1 MSQPL
6 GIDDF
11 FALEAGEYLDRL
23 ASLSATATAPNADEL
38 VRFTRALRGSALM
51 ANQQAIA
58 RASNGL
64 EHLVR
69 SFRDGRRS
77 WDTSLAGLC
86 REAVDV
92 LRTLVERVRTWT
104 PDDSAR
110 AERLALRL
118 EEAAGSAPRPA
129 ATPAA
134 SETGVRVFLA
144 RESAALGSVLDQAGR
159 SLAGGSAS
167 LESLQAVLRRMQPLR
182 GLAALADYPP
192 LPDLLDGIER
202 TVTSVS
208 RLELPAKEGGA
219 RLDAAAAAL
228 ARSARDIAEHGRPEA
243 DAPEFRRFAS
253 LLIAPAPQELP
264 VVPIEAL
271 FYAGEEGVVH
281 RGTAPRTIVGAAM
294 SAAAVVSRGEHLC
307 QAADE
312 IAEATADS
320 QRSLRLHLLL
330 ADLRTLAAGLPGA
343 LEIAVDTFAVSARS
357 AVSRGAAGREP
368 ERFVAL
374 MREAGGRLRGFT
386 EVTQPGTLASAFE
399 ELITSLDMLGATAVD
414 DESDVVPIESLAP
427 DEPEELAPEIVP
439 IEALAPE
446 EQAVTAP
453 EIVPIEALAPDE
465 EPVAAPLAAQ
475 AVMASAIAGATERDG
490 WDLAASFSLYEE
502 MMSGGQ
508 AAIAA
513 PAEAP
518 EAFIAQPE
526 PVAVA
531 AASAPETVILDIG
544 DLLYHGRSALERA
557 DAVRREIRA
566 LWSTPESASAVQ
578 PLVEELLDLV
588 ELAIAD

>member
-69 SFRDGRRS
+69 SFRDGRRT
-77 WDTSLAGLC
+77 WDASLAGLC

-118 EEAAGSAPRPA
+118 EEAAGNASRPVTAPA
-129 ATPAA
+129 AT
-134 SETGVRVFLA
+134 ETGVRVFLA

-167 LESLQAVLRRMQPLR
+167 FDTLQAVLRRMQPLR

-202 TVTSVS
+202 TVTGVS

-243 DAPEFRRFAS
+243 EAPEFRRFAA

-264 VVPIEAL
+264 VVAIEAL
-271 FYAGEEGVVH
+271 FYAGEDGIVH
-281 RGTAPRTIVGAAM
+281 RGTAPRSVVGAAM

-312 IAEATADS
+312 IAEASAES

-330 ADLRTLAAGLPGA
+330 ADLRTLATGLPGA

-357 AVSRGAAGREP
+357 AVSRGAAAREP

-386 EVTQPGTLASAFE
+386 EVTQPGTLASVFE
-399 ELITSLDMLGATAVD
+399 GLITSLDTLGAVTVD

-427 DEPEELAPEIVP
+427 DEPEIIEPEV
-439 IEALAPE
+439 
-446 EQAVTAP
+446 
-453 EIVPIEALAPDE
+453 VPIEALAPDE
-465 EPVAAPLAAQ
+465 APAAAALVVSAAA
-475 AVMASAIAGATERDG
+475 AVTTASDRDR

-502 MMSGGQ
+502 LMS
-508 AAIAA
+508 APPA
-513 PAEAP
+513 PAPELVQAP
-518 EAFIAQPE
+518 TVTVAEPE

-531 AASAPETVILDIG
+531 IAVALAPAPEAPVLDIE

-566 LWSTPESASAVQ
+566 LWSTSDSASAVQ

>member
-69 SFRDGRRS
+69 SFRDGRRP
-77 WDTSLAGLC
+77 WDASLAGLC

-92 LRTLVERVRTWT
+92 LRTLVERVRNWT

-118 EEAAGSAPRPA
+118 EEAAGNAQRPA
-129 ATPAA
+129 PAAAA

-167 LESLQAVLRRMQPLR
+167 FDSLQAVLRRMQPLR

-243 DAPEFRRFAS
+243 EAPEFRRFAS

-271 FYAGEEGVVH
+271 FYAGEDGVVH
-281 RGTAPRTIVGAAM
+281 RGTAPRSVVGAAM

-312 IAEATADS
+312 IAEASADS

-330 ADLRTLAAGLPGA
+330 ADLRTLATGLPGA

-357 AVSRGAAGREP
+357 AVSRGAAAREP

-399 ELITSLDMLGATAVD
+399 ELITSLDMLGAVPVAVD

-427 DEPEELAPEIVP
+427 DEPESLEAAVVP
-439 IEALAPE
+439 IE
-446 EQAVTAP
+446 T
-453 EIVPIEALAPDE
+453 LAPDE
-465 EPVAAPLAAQ
+465 EVVAAPPAVAA
-475 AVMASAIAGATERDG
+475 APAALITSARDS

-502 MMSGGQ
+502 LIAGRP
-508 AAIAA
+508 AAGPTEIEAPVA
-513 PAEAP
+513 PALEM
-518 EAFIAQPE
+518 E

-531 AASAPETVILDIG
+531 SAPAVEAAILDIEE
-544 DLLYHGRSALERA
+544 LLYHGRSALERA

-566 LWSTPESASAVQ
+566 LWSTSDSAGAVQ

>member
-69 SFRDGRRS
+69 SFRDGRRG
-77 WDTSLAGLC
+77 WDTALAGLC

-104 PDDSAR
+104 PDDTAR

-118 EEAAGSAPRPA
+118 EEAAGSAQRPASTPA
-129 ATPAA
+129 AT
-134 SETGVRVFLA
+134 ETGVRVFLA

-159 SLAGGSAS
+159 SLSGGSAS
-167 LESLQAVLRRMQPLR
+167 FDSLQAVLRRMQPLR
-182 GLAALADYPP
+182 GLAALADFPP

-208 RLELPAKEGGA
+208 RLELPAKDGGV

-228 ARSARDIAEHGRPEA
+228 ARSARDIAEHGRPEPE
-243 DAPEFRRFAS
+243 APEFRRFAS

-271 FYAGEEGVVH
+271 FYAGEDGVVQ
-281 RGTAPRTIVGAAM
+281 RGTAPRGVAATSM

-312 IAEATADS
+312 IAEATAVS
-320 QRSLRLHLLL
+320 QRNLRLHLLL
-330 ADLRTLAAGLPGA
+330 ADLRTLATGLPGD
-343 LEIAVDTFAVSARS
+343 LEITVDSFAVSARS
-357 AVSRGAAGREP
+357 AVSRGAAAREP
-368 ERFVAL
+368 ERFVGL

-399 ELITSLDMLGATAVD
+399 ELIAALDVLGTAAPE
-414 DESDVVPIESLAP
+414 DESNVVPIDSLAP
-427 DEPEELAPEIVP
+427 DEPEAVAPVVVP
-439 IEALAPE
+439 IELLAS
-446 EQAVTAP
+446 
-453 EIVPIEALAPDE
+453 EA
-465 EPVAAPLAAQ
+465 PVAAAPLMAAAHAAPA
-475 AVMASAIAGATERDG
+475 AVAAGERDD

-502 MMSGGQ
+502 LVVAGARPVVVPVEAPVPRPEREPVM
-508 AAIAA
+508 AAA
-513 PAEAP
+513 PP
-518 EAFIAQPE
+518 
-526 PVAVA
+526 
-531 AASAPETVILDIG
+531 APETAILDID
-544 DLLYHGRSALERA
+544 DLLYHGRAALERA

-566 LWSTPESASAVQ
+566 IWSTSESTSAVQ

>member
-6 GIDDF
+6 GIEDF

-38 VRFTRALRGSALM
+38 VRYTRALRGSALM

-69 SFRDGRRS
+69 SFRDGRRA
-77 WDTSLAGLC
+77 WDTGLAGLC
-86 REAVDV
+86 REAVDI

-104 PDDSAR
+104 PDDTAR

-118 EEAAGSAPRPA
+118 DEAAGGSQRPMTTPSPA
-129 ATPAA
+129 AT
-134 SETGVRVFLA
+134 ETGVRVFLA

-159 SLAGGSAS
+159 SLSGGSAS
-167 LESLQAVLRRMQPLR
+167 FDSLQAVLRRMQPLR

-208 RLELPAKEGGA
+208 RLELPAKDGGA

-228 ARSARDIAEHGRPEA
+228 ARSARDIAEHGRPEPE
-243 DAPEFRRFAS
+243 APEFRRFAS
-253 LLIAPAPQELP
+253 LLIAPAPQEPP
-264 VVPIEAL
+264 VVPIETL
-271 FYAGEEGVVH
+271 FFGGEDGVVQ
-281 RGTAPRTIVGAAM
+281 RGTAPRSVVAASM

-312 IAEATADS
+312 IAEATAAS
-320 QRSLRLHLLL
+320 QRDLRLHLLL
-330 ADLRTLAAGLPGA
+330 ADLRTLATGLPGV
-343 LEIAVDTFAVSARS
+343 LEITVDSFAVSARS
-357 AVSRGAAGREP
+357 AVSRGAATRDP
-368 ERFVAL
+368 ARFVGL
-374 MREAGGRLRGFT
+374 LREAGARLRGFT
-386 EVTQPGTLASAFE
+386 EVTQPGTLASVFE
-399 ELITSLDMLGATAVD
+399 ELITALDALGAVAPN

-427 DEPEELAPEIVP
+427 DEPGVLAPTVVP
-439 IEALAPE
+439 IESLAPE
-446 EQAVTAP
+446 EPAA
-453 EIVPIEALAPDE
+453 VPIVAAALAT
-465 EPVAAPLAAQ
+465 
-475 AVMASAIAGATERDG
+475 AGAVPAAARES

-502 MMSGGQ
+502 LSVAGVGP
-508 AAIAA
+508 A
-513 PAEAP
+513 PA
-518 EAFIAQPE
+518 PE
-526 PVAVA
+526 PSTGLEAVGATTPAVVEA
-531 AASAPETVILDIG
+531 AVLDI
-544 DLLYHGRSALERA
+544 DELLYHGRAALERA

-566 LWSTPESASAVQ
+566 IWSTPESASAVQ

>member
-58 RASNGL
+58 RTANGL

-69 SFRDGRRS
+69 SFRDGRRG
-77 WDTSLAGLC
+77 WDAALAGLC

-104 PDDSAR
+104 PDDTAR

-118 EEAAGSAPRPA
+118 EEAAGSLQRPV
-129 ATPAA
+129 ATPTTT
-134 SETGVRVFLA
+134 ETGVRVFLA

-159 SLAGGSAS
+159 SLSGGTAS
-167 LESLQAVLRRMQPLR
+167 MDALQAVLRRMQPLR
-182 GLAALADYPP
+182 GLAALADFPP

-208 RLELPAKEGGA
+208 RLELPVKEGGI

-228 ARSARDIAEHGRPEA
+228 ARSARDIAEHGRPEP

-271 FYAGEEGVVH
+271 FFAGEDGLIQ
-281 RGTAPRTIVGAAM
+281 RGTAPRSVIAASM

-312 IAEATADS
+312 IAEATASS
-320 QRSLRLHLLL
+320 QRDLRLHLLL
-330 ADLRTLAAGLPGA
+330 ADLRTLANGLPGA
-343 LEIAVDTFAVSARS
+343 LEISVDSFAVAART
-357 AVSRGAAGREP
+357 AVSRGAAAHEAA
-368 ERFVAL
+368 RFVGL
-374 MREAGGRLRGFT
+374 LREAGARLRGFT
-386 EVTQPGTLASAFE
+386 EVTQPGTLTAAFG
-399 ELITSLDMLGATAVD
+399 ELITALDALGATAAD
-414 DESDVVPIESLAP
+414 DLSDVVPIESLAP
-427 DEPEELAPEIVP
+427 EEPATTPPAVVPIESLAPE
-439 IEALAPE
+439 AP
-446 EQAVTAP
+446 A
-453 EIVPIEALAPDE
+453 I
-465 EPVAAPLAAQ
+465 AAPIMATAT
-475 AVMASAIAGATERDG
+475 AVARDG

-502 MMSGGQ
+502 LLIAG
-508 AAIAA
+508 APPLAA
-513 PAEAP
+513 PAGAPAQAP
-518 EAFIAQPE
+518 EPE
-526 PVAVA
+526 PVVA
-531 AASAPETVILDIG
+531 AVPAVPEIAVLDI
-544 DLLYHGRSALERA
+544 DELVYHGRAALERA

-566 LWSTPESASAVQ
+566 LWSTSESTSAVQ